1 MGKERI
7 QNGIKGRGK
16 MNLKKLIMLLTT
28 GLVIIFVYFI
38 WNTNRQKEVARNAL
52 PPLQIKGVVQEKEKD
67 RFFIELSEDIEDLK
81 KGATIVVK
89 FSDKILD
96 ESNIS
101 LSESEIRL
109 YIDSFRKGEN
119 IQYFL
124 LWIRLLTMSK

>member
-1 MGKERI
+1 
-7 QNGIKGRGK
+7 